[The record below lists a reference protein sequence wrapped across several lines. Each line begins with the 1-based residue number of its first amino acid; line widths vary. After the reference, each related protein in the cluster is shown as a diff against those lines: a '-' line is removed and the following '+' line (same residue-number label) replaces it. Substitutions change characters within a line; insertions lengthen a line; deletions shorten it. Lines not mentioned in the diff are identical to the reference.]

1 VILVNER
8 LNRADWLFLAVCAA
22 VVAVSL
28 FVAINWFTEA
38 FPEAS
43 IDFRYDRAS
52 SLRVAQP
59 LIDAQRLD
67 VRGMKHTA
75 TFSGD
80 DNARIFLERSL
91 GLAKASAIMR
101 RDVRLWWWSHRWFK
115 PLQEEELRVD
125 VAPTGEIVGF
135 GDKIPEDRAIP
146 SPDVPAARAIA
157 ESFLTRVGV
166 KLAGLQAVAQS
177 ERRLPRRMQRIF
189 TYESQSVHPA
199 GAPYRFVVTVDGDRV
214 SSYSQRVR
222 VPDQWQREYRELRSK
237 NLLAGNIDIVFMIIT
252 MVAAVVIFVVRL
264 LRGDL
269 ALRMLLGIGAAA
281 IVLITGVALNSY
293 PSALAD
299 YDTTSSFPA
308 FVAQFSFGALL
319 QGVGVAMLLIV
330 IVGSGEVLYRQRFPQ
345 LLAIPRLW
353 TARALASK
361 RVFRSF
367 ILGYTLVAFFL
378 GYQVAFYLIAEK
390 LGAWA
395 PADVPYDE
403 LLNSALP
410 WVVVLF
416 AGFFPAL
423 SEEFLSRAFSIPFF
437 ERVLRSRVAAI
448 VIAGF
453 IWGFGHAT
461 YPNQPFYIRGLEV
474 GLAGVLMGGL
484 LVRFGLLPLLIWH
497 YTIDALYT
505 ALLLLRSGNTY
516 YVVSGALSSLV
527 FAIPMLVSIALY
539 VRNKGFIPDDDLSN
553 ATIPTKPKPEPPPRQ
568 EAPVELPPAIP
579 VSRAKLMVCVVAVA
593 LAIALIAMRVPSLED
608 VIDYRTTVAEAKRI
622 AGSVIPTLSE
632 AEGEGPG
639 GAGGAQAPPRSAAP
653 PPRSLAEPALS
664 EPKASRRARDH
675 RRILAAPVEGFR
687 SWEREAPRE
696 DGGAPGGFDAV
707 AAGYALHK
715 GLPMRGLLEVMRTK
729 IEAATWMVRAYTP
742 QQKEEYFVEVDPRA
756 ARAIGYHKYQD
767 EKRPG
772 ARLKQA
778 PALAIAEAAF
788 VRYGVDLRA
797 FEMKEAL
804 SFQQPARRDW
814 LFHFQERQA
823 IVADVY
829 RRVSVRVAGDEVTQ
843 FTTTVK
849 IPDSVYREPTTL
861 LNIVFA
867 LARLLGALAILALII
882 AGFVVAL
889 RRGHFPW
896 RRALRWTLALAI
908 VPIASMAAGW
918 EASLF
923 AYNTSVGWQTFIAG
937 QWTAAARNAGLQ
949 LGVVFLAIAGIEAAY
964 PGAFGLRRRAARAR
978 FGRAALLGALATI
991 ALLIVREG
999 LLNMIVARF
1008 PNAAA
1013 VHGLNV
1019 PSSVALPLPALLAV
1033 GEAIIRTILGT
1044 AAVGLFVVALRGL
1057 QWKPWL
1063 PAAVAIAALF
1073 LTGLDPS
1080 ATPRETPLML
1090 VSAATLALLAWAAA
1104 RFLLGRNLLAY
1115 PLTIALAAMVSS
1127 VALLLQNHRPDLL
1140 ANAIGEIVVI
1150 AVLVVWIAAPA
1161 ERREP

>member
-1 VILVNER
+1 MNER
-8 LNRADWLFLAVCAA
+8 LNRADWLFLAVCAV

-28 FVAINWFTEA
+28 FVAIHWFAEA

-43 IDFRYDRAS
+43 IDFRYDRKA
-52 SLRVAQP
+52 SLRVAEP
-59 LIDAQRLD
+59 LIAAQRLD

-80 DNARIFLERSL
+80 NNARIFLERSL

-115 PLQEEELRVD
+115 PLQEEEYRID

-135 GDKIPEDRAIP
+135 GDKIPEDRALP
-146 SPDVPAARAIA
+146 SPEVPAARAIA
-157 ESFLTRVGV
+157 ETFLTRVGV
-166 KLAGLQAVAQS
+166 KLADLQPVAQS

-189 TYESQSVHPA
+189 TYDSQSVHPA
-199 GAPYRFVVTVDGDRV
+199 GAPYRYVVTVDGDRV
-214 SSYSQRVR
+214 SSYSQRVH

-237 NLLAGNIDIVFMIIT
+237 NLLAGNIDLVFMIIT
-252 MVAAVVIFVVRL
+252 AIAAVVIFVVRL

-281 IVLITGVALNSY
+281 VVLVTGVAINSY

-308 FVAQFSFGALL
+308 FLALFSAGALL
-319 QGVGVAMLLIV
+319 QGVGYAMLLIV

-345 LLAIPRLW
+345 HLAMPRLW
-353 TARALASK
+353 TKRALASK

-390 LGAWA
+390 FGAWS
-395 PADVPYDE
+395 PAEVPYDD

-527 FAIPMLVSIALY
+527 FAVPMLISIALY
-539 VRNKGFIPDDDLSN
+539 VRNKGFIPDDDLTN
-553 ATIPTKPKPEPPPRQ
+553 ATIPTKPEPERLPHE
-568 EAPVELPPAIP
+568 EAPVELPPPVP
-579 VSRAKLMVCVVAVA
+579 VSRAKLMVCVVAVVV
-593 LAIALIAMRVPSLED
+593 AIGVVAMRIPSLDD
-608 VIDYRTTVAEAKRI
+608 VVDYRTTKTEAKKLAGPSI
-622 AGSVIPTLSE
+622 AN
-632 AEGEGPG
+632 
-639 GAGGAQAPPRSAAP
+639 PR
-653 PPRSLAEPALS
+653 E
-664 EPKASRRARDH
+664 H
-675 RRILAAPVEGFR
+675 ILAAPVEGFR

-696 DGGAPGGFDAV
+696 DGGAPGGFDAI
-707 AAGYALHK
+707 AAGHALHK
-715 GLPMRGLLEVMRTK
+715 GLPMRALLDVMRTK
-729 IEAATWMVRAYTP
+729 IEAATWMIRAYTP
-742 QQKEEYFVEVDPRA
+742 LQKEEYFVEVDPRA
-756 ARAIGYHKYQD
+756 ARVIGYHKYQD
-767 EKRPG
+767 EKRAGP
-772 ARLKQA
+772 RLEQP

-788 VRYGVDLRA
+788 PRYGVDLKP
-797 FEMKEAL
+797 FELKEAL

-814 LFHFQERQA
+814 LFHFQERQP

-849 IPDSVYREPTTL
+849 IPDVVYRQPTTL

-867 LARLLGALAILALII
+867 LARLLGALTVLALII

-889 RRGHFPW
+889 RAGHFPW
-896 RRALRWTLALAI
+896 RRALRWTLVLAI
-908 VPIASMAAGW
+908 IPIASTAAGW
-918 EASLF
+918 EMSLF
-923 AYNTSVGWQTFIAG
+923 DYNTSVGWQTFIAG
-937 QWTAAARNAGLQ
+937 QWTSAARNVGLQ
-949 LGVVFLAIAGIEAAY
+949 LGVIFLAIAGIEAAY
-964 PGAFGLRRRAARAR
+964 PGAFELRRRAARAR
-978 FGRAALLGALATI
+978 FGRAALIGALATI
-991 ALLIVREG
+991 ALLILREG
-999 LLNMIVARF
+999 ALNLIAVRF
-1008 PNAAA
+1008 PTAAA

-1019 PSSVALPLPALLAV
+1019 PSSVAQPLPALLAI
-1033 GEAIIRTILGT
+1033 GETIIRVILGS
-1044 AAVGLFVVALRGL
+1044 AAVALFIVALRGL
-1057 QWKPWL
+1057 RWKPWL
-1063 PAAVAIAALF
+1063 PTAVAITAMF
-1073 LTGLDPS
+1073 LAGLDAS
-1080 ATPRETPLML
+1080 ATPAETPLML
-1090 VSAATLALLAWAAA
+1090 ASAASLAVIAWAAA
-1104 RFLLGRNLLAY
+1104 RFLLQRNLLAY
-1115 PLTIALAAMVSS
+1115 PLTIALAALVSS
-1127 VALLLQNHRPDLL
+1127 VSILLQGHRPDLF
-1140 ANAIGEIVVI
+1140 ANAMAEIAVI
-1150 AVLVVWIAAPA
+1150 AALVVWIAAPSERA
-1161 ERREP
+1161 EA

>member
-1 VILVNER
+1 MNER
-8 LNRADWLFLAVCAA
+8 LDRADWLFLAVCA
-22 VVAVSL
+22 VIVAVSL
-28 FVAINWFTEA
+28 FVAIHWFTEA

-43 IDFRYDRAS
+43 IDFRYDRKA
-52 SLRVAQP
+52 SLRIAQP
-59 LIDAQRLD
+59 LIAAQRLD
-67 VRGMKHTA
+67 MRYMKHTA

-91 GLAKASAIMR
+91 GLAKASALMR
-101 RDVRLWWWSHRWFK
+101 RDVRIWWWSHRWFE
-115 PLQEEELRVD
+115 PLHEEEYRVD

-135 GDKIPEDRAIP
+135 GDKIPEDRALP

-166 KLAGLQAVAQS
+166 KLADLQPVAQS

-189 TYESQSVHPA
+189 TYDSQAVHPA
-199 GAPYRFVVTVDGDRV
+199 GAPYRFLVTVDGDRV
-214 SSYSQRVR
+214 SSYSQRIH

-252 MVAAVVIFVVRL
+252 FIAAVVIFVVRL

-269 ALRMLLGIGAAA
+269 PLRMLLGIGAAA
-281 IVLITGVALNSY
+281 IVLVTGVAVNSY

-308 FVAQFSFGALL
+308 FLALFSAGALL
-319 QGVGVAMLLIV
+319 QGAGYAMLLIV

-345 LLAIPRLW
+345 HLAIPRLW
-353 TARALASK
+353 TRRALASK

-390 LGAWA
+390 FGAWS
-395 PADVPYDE
+395 PAEVPYDE

-527 FAIPMLVSIALY
+527 FAVPMLISIALY
-539 VRNKGFIPDDDLSN
+539 FRNKGFIPDDDLTN
-553 ATIPTKPKPEPPPRQ
+553 ATIPTKPEPERPPRD
-568 EAPVELPPAIP
+568 ESPVELPPAVPI
-579 VSRAKLMVCVVAVA
+579 SRATVMVCVVAVA
-593 LAIALIAMRVPSLED
+593 VAVAVVAMRIPSLDD
-608 VIDYRTTVAEAKRI
+608 VIDYRTTAADAKRI
-622 AGSVIPTLSE
+622 ARAGAPALGR
-632 AEGEGPG
+632 AALPG
-639 GAGGAQAPPRSAAP
+639 AAAP
-653 PPRSLAEPALS
+653 T
-664 EPKASRRARDH
+664 H
-675 RRILAAPVEGFR
+675 ILAAPVEGFR

-696 DGGAPGGFDAV
+696 EGGAPGGFDST

-715 GLPMRGLLEVMRTK
+715 GLPMRALLDVMRTK
-729 IEAATWMVRAYTP
+729 IAAATWMVRAYTP
-742 QQKEEYFVEVDPRA
+742 LQKEEYFVEVDPRA
-756 ARAIGYHKYQD
+756 ARVIGYHKYQD
-767 EKRPG
+767 EKRAGP
-772 ARLKQA
+772 RLEQR

-788 VRYGVDLRA
+788 PRYGVDLKA
-797 FEMKEAL
+797 FELKEAL

-814 LFHFQERQA
+814 LFHFQERQP

-843 FTTTVK
+843 FTNTVK
-849 IPDSVYREPTTL
+849 IPDVVYRQPTTL
-861 LNIVFA
+861 LNIVLA
-867 LARLLGALAILALII
+867 LARLLGVLSILALII
-882 AGFVVAL
+882 AGFVLAL
-889 RRGHFPW
+889 RGGHFAW

-908 VPIASMAAGW
+908 VPIASTAAGW
-918 EASLF
+918 EMSLF
-923 AYNTSVGWQTFIAG
+923 DYNTSVGWQTFVAG
-937 QWTAAARNAGLQ
+937 QWTSAARNVGLQ
-949 LGVVFLAIAGIEAAY
+949 LGVIFLAIAGIEAAY
-964 PGAFGLRRRAARAR
+964 PGAFELRRRAARAR
-978 FGRAALLGALATI
+978 FGRAALVGALATV
-991 ALLIVREG
+991 ALLAVRDG
-999 LLNMIVARF
+999 LLNLVTARF

-1013 VHGLNV
+1013 VNPLGV
-1019 PSSVALPLPALLAV
+1019 PSSVAQPLPALLAIGQTIV
-1033 GEAIIRTILGT
+1033 HVILGS
-1044 AAVGLFVVALRGL
+1044 AAVALFVLALRSLRSWGT
-1057 QWKPWL
+1057 WV
-1063 PAAVAIAALF
+1063 PAAVAIAAMF
-1073 LTGLDPS
+1073 LAGLEAS
-1080 ATPRETPLML
+1080 ATPTETPMML
-1090 VSAATLALLAWAAA
+1090 AAAASLAVLAWAAA
-1104 RFLLGRNLLAY
+1104 RFLLQRNLLAY
-1115 PLTIALAAMVSS
+1115 PLTIALVALVSS
-1127 VALLLQNHRPDLL
+1127 ASFLLQNHRPDLF
-1140 ANAIGEIVVI
+1140 ANAMAEIAAI
-1150 AVLVVWIAAPA
+1150 AALVVWIAAPA
-1161 ERREP
+1161 ERLEA